1 MDGTQI
7 EAAQSALLNKTQQSS
22 SGFFIP
28 INDVLIP
35 TIVIVSVAVL
45 LAVIIVIYSNWCR
58 RKSPENDS
66 LAPSIVVYPSYQ
78 GAAPQMLS
86 KDIAF
91 SLPQLR
97 GSESLEDL
105 VQEDPVEDV
114 DESDC
119 ANQLGGRSQAHRS
132 NSFSGYSLG
141 MIDPT
146 LYQGAL
152 QFEEEPDFPEGHL
165 GRIWF
170 SLRYEASSEKL
181 LVSLLK
187 VKNLPSRSVGTANG
201 CDPIVRLCLMPNGR
215 RYQQSRQKKKTC
227 NPFYDEIFVFQVNPK
242 ELEDH
247 ILKMS
252 VIDTGR
258 GKRRQVIGHITFP
271 LGQLSAQF
279 KTGDLTHH
287 RIDLE
292 KETQECI
299 SELGELLV
307 SLLYNENQHRLTVS
321 VIEARNIKFP
331 DERQDSFVRVTLNQ
345 HYRTI
350 KVKRTTTVRGSMEPK
365 FTQGFHFN
373 LTSAN
378 IDVTSVSLQ
387 LFQPGPGY
395 SKGDKIIGK
404 CVLGSYMF
412 ARGKALTHWN
422 TALASPM
429 EQVQQWHTLAE

>member
-1 MDGTQI
+1 MDKMKRHTKKSEFQTLDADHWPTDI
-7 EAAQSALLNKTQQSS
+7 PVRFAEELPEDSNFCKWTLLTRLPSS
-22 SGFFIP
+22 SEVFPVARRTTMSSGVKLTDLYADAP
-28 INDVLIP
+28 P
-35 TIVIVSVAVL
+35 TST
-45 LAVIIVIYSNWCR
+45 
-58 RKSPENDS
+58 
-66 LAPSIVVYPSYQ
+66 PSIQ
-78 GAAPQMLS
+78 
-86 KDIAF
+86 I
-91 SLPQLR
+91 
-97 GSESLEDL
+97 
-105 VQEDPVEDV
+105 
-114 DESDC
+114 
-119 ANQLGGRSQAHRS
+119 
-132 NSFSGYSLG
+132 
-141 MIDPT
+141 
-146 LYQGAL
+146 
-152 QFEEEPDFPEGHL
+152 
-165 GRIWF
+165 
-170 SLRYEASSEKL
+170 
-181 LVSLLK
+181 
-187 VKNLPSRSVGTANG
+187 
-201 CDPIVRLCLMPNGR
+201 
-215 RYQQSRQKKKTC
+215 
-227 NPFYDEIFVFQVNPK
+227 
-242 ELEDH
+242 
-247 ILKMS
+247 
-252 VIDTGR
+252 
-258 GKRRQVIGHITFP
+258 
-271 LGQLSAQF
+271 
-279 KTGDLTHH
+279 
-287 RIDLE
+287 
-292 KETQECI
+292 ETQECV